1 MIVHVDEN
9 GDAVC
14 EHGVAVDVHCCNCHS
29 GFLFDM
35 NWCKCIGGH
44 SVLTPEEIHERYFY
58 HKPTPRA
65 AELHDKV
72 NNMLEQV
79 ALTLEEI
86 LPEGRQKALSHTA
99 LEEVRFRANASI
111 AQNHDKL

>member
-1 MIVHVDEN
+1 MLKIGDPCIDCGELLTDYNGMPVCAPCYEKAFQQVEDEQ
-9 GDAVC
+9 
-14 EHGVAVDVHCCNCHS
+14 
-29 GFLFDM
+29 M
-35 NWCKCIGGH
+35 
-44 SVLTPEEIHERYFY
+44 LTPEEIHERYFY